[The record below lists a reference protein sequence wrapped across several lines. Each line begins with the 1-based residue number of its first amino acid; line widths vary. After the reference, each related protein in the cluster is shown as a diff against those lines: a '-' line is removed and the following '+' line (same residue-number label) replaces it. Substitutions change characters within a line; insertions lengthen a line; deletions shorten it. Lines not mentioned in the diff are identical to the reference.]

1 MFEKSVEELTELG
14 AQITTAEIAQQPELW
29 RDTLNIYRENKEAIE
44 AFLAEARAMGE
55 GRLSVVFTGA
65 GTSDYVGDT
74 CAPYLRHAGNT
85 DLCDFKPIA
94 TTDIVS
100 APRDFLRAEDPT
112 LVVSFARSGNS
123 PESLAAVAVA
133 KELVHNVKFLNIT
146 CAPEGKLAVESAD
159 DPNALTLLI
168 PRANDKGFAMTG
180 SYTCMTLLS
189 TLIFDETSDEQK
201 AEWVETIAKMG
212 EEVIARESE
221 VADYLAGDFNRVTYL
236 GSGSF
241 GGLAQESQLKI
252 LELAHG
258 LVATSYDTS
267 MGYRHGPK
275 SFVDDK
281 TLVFVFVNNDAYT
294 RQYDIDI
301 LNEIGGD
308 EIAQHTVAVQ
318 QDGATVYEGE
328 SFTFKFKTGSNLKG
342 SGLVGEDDDKLYMAG
357 KQVKADK
364 DDKYTVYK
372 YDKTNNSVTEMTTTD
387 FIATCTDGG
396 KHDDDK
402 EETVYTVTTT
412 NTDSV
417 KYYLVNTS
425 GTILKNKTN
434 AKDADDYKF
443 SVSKRQI
450 TKVVLED

>member
-85 DLCDFKPIA
+85 DLYDFKPIA

-146 CAPEGKLAVESAD
+146 CAPEASLPSSLPMIQCADAAHSA
-159 DPNALTLLI
+159 
-168 PRANDKGFAMTG
+168 RQRQGFAMTG
-180 SYTCMTLLS
+180 SYSCMTLLS
-189 TLIFDETSDEQK
+189 TLIFDTASDEQK

-212 EEVIARESE
+212 EEVISREPE
-221 VADYLAGDFNRVTYL
+221 IADYLAGDFNRVTYL

-308 EIAQHTVAVQ
+308 EIAQHTIAVQ
-318 QDGATVYEGE
+318 QEGATVYEGE
-328 SFTFKFKTGSNLKG
+328 SFTFKGYEALPEGYLALPFVMFAQAISL
-342 SGLVGEDDDKLYMAG
+342 L
-357 KQVKADK
+357 
-364 DDKYTVYK
+364 
-372 YDKTNNSVTEMTTTD
+372 NSVRVGNTPDTPSPT
-387 FIATCTDGG
+387 G
-396 KHDDDK
+396 
-402 EETVYTVTTT
+402 TVNRVVKGVTIHPFT
-412 NTDSV
+412 
-417 KYYLVNTS
+417 
-425 GTILKNKTN
+425 
-434 AKDADDYKF
+434 A
-443 SVSKRQI
+443 
-450 TKVVLED
+450 

>member
-85 DLCDFKPIA
+85 DLYDFKSIA

-189 TLIFDETSDEQK
+189 TLIFDTASDEQK

-212 EEVIARESE
+212 EEVISREPE
-221 VADYLAGDFNRVTYL
+221 IADYLAGDFNRVTYL

-308 EIAQHTVAVQ
+308 KIAQHTVAVQ

-328 SFTFKFKTGSNLKG
+328 SFTFKATRRFPRLPCPAVRDVCPGYQPAQLRARGQHARYAEPHRHGQPRGQGCDDSPLHRLIASPCKG
-342 SGLVGEDDDKLYMAG
+342 AVRS
-357 KQVKADK
+357 
-364 DDKYTVYK
+364 
-372 YDKTNNSVTEMTTTD
+372 
-387 FIATCTDGG
+387 
-396 KHDDDK
+396 
-402 EETVYTVTTT
+402 
-412 NTDSV
+412 
-417 KYYLVNTS
+417 
-425 GTILKNKTN
+425 
-434 AKDADDYKF
+434 
-443 SVSKRQI
+443 
-450 TKVVLED
+450 

>member
-1 MFEKSVEELTELG
+1 MFQTDVETLTSMG
-14 AQITTAEIAQQPELW
+14 AQITTAEIKQQPEIW
-29 RDTLNIYRENKEAIE
+29 RDAYQIYLANKEGVD

-74 CAPYLRHAGNT
+74 VAPYLRHAGNT
-85 DLCDFKPIA
+85 DLYDFKPIA

-100 APRDFLRAEDPT
+100 APRDFLRADDPT

-123 PESLAAVAVA
+123 PESLAAVQVC
-133 KELVHNVKFLNIT
+133 KQFVKNVKFLNIT

-159 DPNALTLLI
+159 DPNAYTILI

-180 SYTCMTLLS
+180 SYSCMTLIS
-189 TLIFDETSDEQK
+189 TLIFDEAPEDQK
-201 AEWVETIAKMG
+201 AAWVETAAKMG
-212 EEVIARESE
+212 EAVIEREDE
-221 VADYLAGDFNRVTYL
+221 IAALLAGDFNRVTYL

-241 GGLAQESQLKI
+241 GGLAQEAQLKI

-281 TLVFVFVNNDAYT
+281 TLVFVFVNNDPYT

-308 EIAQHTVAVQ
+308 KIAEHTVAVQ
-318 QDGATVYEGE
+318 QVAQTVYEGE
-328 SFTFKFKTGSNLKG
+328 SFDF
-342 SGLVGEDDDKLYMAG
+342 AG
-357 KQVKADK
+357 FEVLPEGYLALPFVMFAQVISLL
-364 DDKYTVYK
+364 
-372 YDKTNNSVTEMTTTD
+372 NSVRVGNTPDTPSPT
-387 FIATCTDGG
+387 G
-396 KHDDDK
+396 
-402 EETVYTVTTT
+402 TVNRVVKGVT
-412 NTDSV
+412 
-417 KYYLVNTS
+417 
-425 GTILKNKTN
+425 IHPFE
-434 AKDADDYKF
+434 A
-443 SVSKRQI
+443 
-450 TKVVLED
+450 